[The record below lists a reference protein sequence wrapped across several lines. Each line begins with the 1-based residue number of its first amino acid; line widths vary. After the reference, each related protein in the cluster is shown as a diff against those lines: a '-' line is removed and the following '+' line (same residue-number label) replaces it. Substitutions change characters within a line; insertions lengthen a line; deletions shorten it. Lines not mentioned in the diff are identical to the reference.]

1 MIYMISSRNPRTN
14 KNFIKSVHCVDD
26 PEVAKNMDILLMMK
40 LRKRRMNQRHGQ

>member
-26 PEVAKNMDILLMMK
+26 PEVAKRCIDLVNAEAK
-40 LRKRRMNQRHGQ
+40 RKRAKP